1 MIFAVLIK
9 RIWRMIEHMTCDERF
24 IALAKEFGYDIY
36 GENTAG
42 GHYAPLIRH
51 HDELYVSGMVPR
63 MNGKIH
69 YPGRVGLDLSLTDAQ
84 AAASISA
91 MRGLALM
98 VDAIGSLDK
107 IKSLIRVT
115 VYVKSTADFVDL
127 SEVANGASDVFSHVL
142 GDAGKHTRTTVG
154 VYQLPK
160 NAAVEVDMIAAL
172 RPSTI

>member
-1 MIFAVLIK
+1 
-9 RIWRMIEHMTCDERF
+9 MIEQMSCDERF
-24 IALAKEFGYDIY
+24 LMLAKELGYDIY

-51 HDELYVSGMVPR
+51 HDELYVSGLVPR
-63 MNGKIH
+63 MNGKIQ
-69 YPGRVGLDLSLTDAQ
+69 YPGRVGQELSLSDAQ

-91 MRGLALM
+91 MRGLALI

-107 IKSLIRVT
+107 IKSLLRVT

-127 SEVANGASDVFSHVL
+127 SDVANGVSDVFSHVL

-160 NAAVEVDMIAAL
+160 NAAVEVDMIVAL
-172 RPSTI
+172 RPSVL

>member
-1 MIFAVLIK
+1 
-9 RIWRMIEHMTCDERF
+9 MIEHMSCDERF
-24 IALAKEFGYDIY
+24 IALAKELGYDIY

-42 GHYAPLIRH
+42 GHYAPLVRH
-51 HDELYVSGMVPR
+51 HDELYVSGLVPR
-63 MNGKIH
+63 MNGKMQ
-69 YPGRVGLDLSLTDAQ
+69 YPGRVGLELSLTDAQ
-84 AAASISA
+84 SAASISA
-91 MRGLALM
+91 MRGLALI

-107 IKSLIRVT
+107 IKSLIRIT

-142 GDAGKHTRTTVG
+142 GEAGKHTRTTVG

-172 RPSTI
+172 KPSVL